1 MAISKRDHPVEALA
15 TTPNLELV
23 NATPG
28 TRPSRRQWLWFAL
41 QLLAIAALQLGD
53 DITRGNIDPPNK
65 QEAIRH
71 AQEVAHLEQ
80 AHGIFVEPAFQ
91 MSIDHVHALL
101 GLLSYGFVVQ
111 ITDIIY
117 ALGQTLVPLLVAL
130 WLFLR
135 HHSHFPLVR
144 NITFLSTLL
153 ALAGYELYPTAP
165 PRLTPGLIYR
175 HHPFHFLDTVQHVIG
190 DGKLNGIPIG
200 YNAYSA
206 MPSLHI
212 AMALIVAGCLLLLT
226 SNLLVRALAA
236 LYPFLMLFTVIV
248 SANHYVLDAVGGALA
263 VILATM
269 IALVL
274 EPGHMHLARTR
285 VVPVAAPIPSTALH
299 SNHTKTVSV
308 LQKGTIMNLS
318 PTDPF
323 DPSLVRQRLLD
334 LRADVLQRR
343 ERVLSAGR
351 DMDLDPDGIALPS
364 SERDQVLTIMF
375 DQELREI
382 DAALTR
388 LVTGTY
394 GRCARCAQ
402 AIPPRRLQ
410 ALPAA
415 ALCVTCQSNADRQA
429 RHAGGRTN
437 AA

>member
-1 MAISKRDHPVEALA
+1 MI
-15 TTPNLELV
+15 ELV
-23 NATPG
+23 NATPS

-41 QLLAIAALQLGD
+41 QFLAVAALQFGD
-53 DITRGNIDPPNK
+53 DIIRGNIDPPNK

-91 MSIDHVHALL
+91 TSIQHVHALL

-117 ALGQTLVPLLVAL
+117 ALGQSLVPLLVAL
-130 WLFLR
+130 WIFLR
-135 HHSHFPLVR
+135 HRSHFPLVR
-144 NITFLSTLL
+144 NITFISTLL

-165 PRLTPGLIYR
+165 PRLTPGLIYK

-212 AMALIVAGCLLLLT
+212 ATALIVAGCLLLL
-226 SNLLVRALAA
+226 SRSLLLRALAA
-236 LYPFLMLFTVIV
+236 LYPLLMLLTVIV
-248 SANHYVLDAVGGALA
+248 SANHYLLDVVGGALA
-263 VILATM
+263 VGLATVL
-269 IALVL
+269 ALVL
-274 EPGHMHLARTR
+274 EPGHMHLARIR
-285 VVPVAAPIPSTALH
+285 VVPVAAPIPATALH
-299 SNHTKTVSV
+299 SNRTKKVSGS
-308 LQKGTIMNLS
+308 QKGTTMNLP

-323 DPSLVRQRLLD
+323 DQSLVHQRLLD
-334 LRADVLQRR
+334 LRADLVQRR
-343 ERVLSAGR
+343 ERVIIAGR

-364 SERDQVLTIMF
+364 SERDQILTVMF
-375 DQELREI
+375 DQELCEI
-382 DAALTR
+382 DAALIR
-388 LVTGTY
+388 LVAGAY

-415 ALCVTCQSNADRQA
+415 ALCVTCQSNADRHA
-429 RHAGGRTN
+429 NHAGGRTN